1 MKENNAFFK
10 KSAFLLLAVI
20 MIISSCK
27 KDQVSRETGED
38 PKKDEKL
45 YETLLQ
51 NGVKSK
57 NIVDLEEYYLVQ
69 GDLLFKKNK
78 TDLNEVTAFFKQEAK
93 QTGSAAQRNSGKTSQ
108 WQTPDIISSLKVES
122 IKYSVSL
129 PPAWRTSVLLALEK
143 WSSVQDV
150 KINFYLDDYLSSPS
164 PNDNSIYFTEDGNSL
179 PSNVLAAAEF
189 PSGGNSG
196 FRVLV
201 NLDFYNNYPVTDAG
215 KLYNMVHE
223 IGHCLGFRHSNM
235 QSLGEPQL
243 GAGIIPGT
251 PSSDVNSVMN
261 GGTALS
267 TWNGFSAYDITAVQ
281 TLYPYGPYDKWLTS
295 QEGKYSSEY
304 GTGFSLFLS
313 DNTDVVPIK
322 WNQNLVSTNTVTLTI
337 YQNGQ
342 YVGALGSRIPN
353 TGSFSSPLTNYLQG
367 TGNHSYHKVQIK
379 ITSDDNPSITDFTSM
394 FFIMVD

>member
-1 MKENNAFFK
+1 MKENNAFLK
-10 KSAFLLLAVI
+10 KSAFLLLAVL

-27 KDQVSRETGED
+27 KDQAGKEGGENG
-38 PKKDEKL
+38 KTDEKL
-45 YETLLQ
+45 YATLLQ
-51 NGVKSK
+51 NGIKPAQ
-57 NIVDLEEYYLVQ
+57 IVDLEEYYLVQ

-78 TDLNEVTAFFKQEAK
+78 TDLNEVTAFFRQEAK
-93 QTGSAAQRNSGKTSQ
+93 GTGPVAQRSGGKTSQ
-108 WQTPDIISSLKVES
+108 WQTPDLISSLKVES

-129 PPAWRTSVLLALEK
+129 PAAWRNSVLLALEK
-143 WSSVQDV
+143 WSSIQDV

-164 PNDNSIYFTEDGNSL
+164 PGDNSIYFTEDGNSL
-179 PSNVLAAAEF
+179 PYDVIAAAEF
-189 PSGGNSG
+189 PSNGNSG
-196 FRVLV
+196 FKVLV

-235 QSLGEPQL
+235 QIIGEPQL
-243 GAGIIPGT
+243 GAGLIPGT
-251 PSSDVNSVMN
+251 PSSDANSVMN
-261 GGTALS
+261 GGTALN
-267 TWNGFSAYDITAVQ
+267 TWNGFSAYDVIAAQ

-295 QEGKYSSEY
+295 PEGKYSSQY

-313 DNTDVVPIK
+313 DQGDVVPVK
-322 WNQNLVSTNTVTLTI
+322 WNQNLVNTNTVSLTI

-342 YVGALGSRIPN
+342 YAGVLGSRIPN
-353 TGSFSSPLTNYLQG
+353 TGSFSSPLVNYLQG

-394 FFIMVD
+394 FYIMVD